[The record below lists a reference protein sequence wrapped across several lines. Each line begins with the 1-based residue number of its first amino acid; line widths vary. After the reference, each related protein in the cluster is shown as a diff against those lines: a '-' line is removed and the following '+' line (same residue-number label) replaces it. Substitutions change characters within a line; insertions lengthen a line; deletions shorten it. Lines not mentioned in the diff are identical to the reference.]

1 MRTRRM
7 GSVMAI
13 AMCLAGVGMVS
24 AGVLREDMK
33 FEDRSVVILLP
44 EHYEKGNDLL
54 PLVLHLDGGSPTF
67 LPGNPADGELGNSG
81 YRDIPS
87 QFNVIVAAPSA
98 LPHPLFPFYSWNFTE
113 ECCALPDS
121 AVPDDVGFLNR
132 LLDALLLNYPVDPRR
147 VYLYGYSA
155 GAAMAY
161 RLACDHTG
169 RFAALVSGA
178 GQFPVQDPG
187 RCAPSAP
194 ISVLEVH
201 SLDDETIPFGG
212 GTFPFNP
219 TLAFPGAIALMEYW
233 ADHNGCVGELK
244 FGEEPTVDLTFLVEG
259 KETTINTFKQCPH
272 GLDVELWSMQ
282 GVPHIPLFFRVGPNG
297 MKPLAEKSWKFL
309 RSHTR

>member
-24 AGVLREDMK
+24 AGVLREVIQ
-33 FEDRSVVILLP
+33 FEERPVVILLP
-44 EHYEKGNDLL
+44 ENYERGNDLL
-54 PLVLHLDGGSPTF
+54 PLVLHLHGASPTF
-67 LPGNPADGELGNSG
+67 LPGNPAEGELGNSG

-87 QFNVIVAAPSA
+87 KFNVIVAAPSA
-98 LPHPLFPFYSWNFTE
+98 LAHPLFPFYQWNFTE
-113 ECCALPDS
+113 ACCALPDS
-121 AVPDDVGFLNR
+121 AVPDDVGFLDR

-194 ISVLEVH
+194 ISVL
-201 SLDDETIPFGG
+201 GG
-212 GTFPFNP
+212 
-219 TLAFPGAIALMEYW
+219 
-233 ADHNGCVGELK
+233 
-244 FGEEPTVDLTFLVEG
+244 
-259 KETTINTFKQCPH
+259 
-272 GLDVELWSMQ
+272 
-282 GVPHIPLFFRVGPNG
+282 
-297 MKPLAEKSWKFL
+297 
-309 RSHTR
+309 